1 MQVIGAPIAAGLMM
15 MDGLRGIRGWK
26 WLFLI
31 EGAITVLFGILFF
44 VSALFSGR
52 PLPYAY
58 CMLCC
63 GKRCSLRPHLAMV
76 MKCDGKWLF
85 QIEGATIILFGMLFI
100 VSALLIKVIFSSY
113 QPRAIDCHGL

>member
-44 VSALFSGR
+44 VSALPSGR
-52 PLPYAY
+52 SLPCAH
-58 CMLCC
+58 CMMCA
-63 GKRCSLRPHLAMV
+63 GQWGPLRPPLATV
-76 MKCDGKWLF
+76 MLH
-85 QIEGATIILFGMLFI
+85 AMLW
-100 VSALLIKVIFSSY
+100 KVAASTASRLRAPFLCTLSSS
-113 QPRAIDCHGL
+113 HM

>member
-44 VSALFSGR
+44 VSAPSQAAHCHVHTAGCVAARGVPSGR
-52 PLPYAY
+52 PLQ
-58 CMLCC
+58 CSRCKLCY
-63 GKRCSLRPHLAMV
+63 
-76 MKCDGKWLF
+76 GKWLF
-85 QIEGATIILFGMLFI
+85 LIKGTISVHFGILLI
-100 VSALLIKVIFSSY
+100 VNALLIRWGLPSY
-113 QPRAIDCHGL
+113 QP

>member
-44 VSALFSGR
+44 VSALLSGR
-52 PLPYAY
+52 PLPCAY
-58 CMLCC
+58 CMMC
-63 GKRCSLRPHLAMV
+63 GGQWGSPQAAPCNGHVACYV
-76 MKCDGKWLF
+76 MESGCFQSKGTISMLLGILLF
-85 QIEGATIILFGMLFI
+85 
-100 VSALLIKVIFSSY
+100 VSAFLIRWCLPSY
-113 QPRAIDCHGL
+113 QP